1 MVWGRASTWWPRQEN
16 ICLLLIILNEIFLGF
31 IIATITIDVAISSR
45 DKGKEDDY
53 SNTAIFFPV
62 RSTSVFMSGGFSDW
76 NWLNDDYF

>member
-1 MVWGRASTWWPRQEN
+1 MLWGRASTVWPRQEN

-31 IIATITIDVAISSR
+31 IIATIIIDIGIFTR
-45 DKGKEDDY
+45 EKGKEDDY

-62 RSTSVFMSGGFSDW
+62 RSTSVFMWGGFSNW